1 MAISLLLIWTTVNG
15 MKRWIDDEA
24 IECLALNIYHESRSE
39 SRLSQ
44 FAVTQV
50 VFNRIDSPRFPD
62 SVCGVVK
69 DGVYKGGRVI
79 RNRCQFS
86 WYCDGHHDG
95 PVDRVAWRDSVEL
108 ATWMLTARDYLPQL
122 VGNALWYHADYV
134 SPRWSK
140 ERKRVLKVDSHIFYK

>member
-15 MKRWIDDEA
+15 MRRLVDVES

-50 VFNRIDSPRFPD
+50 VFNRTDSPRFPD

-69 DGVYKGGRVI
+69 EGLYQGGHPI

-86 WYCDGHHDG
+86 WYCDGHNDD
-95 PVDRVAWRDSVEL
+95 PVDRVAWGDAVEL

-134 SPRWSK
+134 NPRWSRVR
-140 ERKRVLKVDSHIFYK
+140 ERVLKVDSHIFYR

>member
-69 DGVYKGGRVI
+69 DGVYKGNNIV

-86 WYCDGHHDG
+86 WYCDGHHD
-95 PVDRVAWRDSVEL
+95 DSVTRLGEI
-108 ATWMLTARDYLPQL
+108 
-122 VGNALWYHADYV
+122 LW
-134 SPRWSK
+134 S
-140 ERKRVLKVDSHIFYK
+140 